1 MKRIITLLFI
11 IFSFS
16 AFSQKVTSF
25 TPDTMK
31 FIKELDAY
39 FQEGSANKEDAAKFV
54 ENFKKFWQSA
64 AFSKGYKEYVYT
76 TTNSFLVKK
85 LKPYPYFQNYL
96 VAISNF
102 INSKQ
107 DFDNLEKWHEL
118 IEKVMQK
125 KSPKYIDN
133 FLEMSVNLFE
143 DGVFYKSPSFEWYSP
158 QGSYKFEYDSLP
170 KLVFTDFTLAGRNPR
185 FDSISIENTGGTYYP
200 TSGRFYGKGG
210 RVSWLRTGLTDDI
223 YATIKRYSIDCKT
236 GTYVADSVSFVDPQY
251 FDKPQLGKLTDK
263 IITQNDGRLT
273 YPRFDTYAKRLEI
286 KSVIKDVFYDG
297 GFSMRGPQFVGSGDL
312 KNPAHV
318 IFKRNNLRFLEVSAR
333 NFTMNAEKITS
344 DNAAIKFYMD
354 KDSIYHP
361 GCNFKYMADQRKVS
375 LIRTD
380 DGLQKT
386 PFSDSYHKVDMYFEE
401 LTWKIDSP
409 KIDIGFLA
417 ANLQGQAY
425 FESYDFFTQARFND
439 IKGAGGDVNPVIK
452 INQYYEQNG
461 KQMSFNAVDLA
472 KWMKW
477 LAIDLRP
484 MLIKVAALGLI
495 NYNVQSDEVTI
506 KEKLFKY
513 IKAGK
518 KLADYDILT
527 IHSVIPS
534 VANASL
540 NLLNN
545 NFDMRI
551 RGVKQ
556 ILISDTQKVFVFPA
570 KQEVVLK
577 KNRMLTFSGIVASGK
592 FEFFG
597 KEFIYDYE
605 QNKINLKEVDSVRI
619 YVSALTPEPDGTV
632 PFKRVQT
639 VMENVSGELD
649 VDHPKNH
656 AGYLNM
662 PQYPIFKSYKD
673 SYAFYDRRSIQRGVY
688 NRDKFYFKIDPF
700 TIDSLDNFNN
710 SALKFKGEFSSS
722 GIFPVFRDTI
732 SLQKDYSLGF
742 IRKTPPGGFPAYG
755 GKGKFDNEIRLSNKG
770 LRGTG
775 DITFGPSLSKGDD
788 FIFFPDSLNGIANT
802 FDVKETEN
810 PDEFPQSHGD
820 KIYIHWMPYNDL
832 MQAYDTD
839 KPFSSYNKQLTFHG
853 RYDLSPKELYGSG
866 KADFV
871 KADLISNK
879 MLFKKMRF
887 FADTA
892 DFHLKALDEEGLSFA
907 TDNVNSTIDFEK
919 RTGTFVSNG
928 AGSVVRFPK
937 NDYISYMDRFKW
949 FMDEESIQLGDEN
962 KKINVADAEA
972 AADQDIQLEAPQ
984 FISVHPKQDSLS
996 FFAPAAKYN
1005 LRKYIIQCMNVPFIN
1020 VADARLYPDSGRVVI
1035 YKNARMDTL
1044 KNAVITANV
1053 VTKYHTIRN
1062 VKANIFGRK
1071 SYLAEGDY
1079 TYLDENEKPYN
1090 IHFAKI
1096 QPDTAGQTISEGVIP
1111 EKDNFKFNDYFSF
1124 AGKVYLKATNTFL
1137 SYDGGTRIVH
1147 SCHLGKSYLKFDG
1160 EIDPK
1165 DILIPI
1171 PENPRDMSGLQV
1183 DCGIIYA
1190 LDSNRVFSSFL
1201 SQKVVSKNNK
1211 DVLLV
1216 GGFLGFDKETKEYRI
1231 SNKEK
1236 LSETSLPGNYLSLG
1250 TTNCLVYGE
1259 GRLDLGADLGAM
1271 KATTVGNVTHN
1282 TINDS
1287 ATFDLMMVLD
1297 FFFEKSAIKK
1307 MAAEFELFFNTLP
1320 PVDFSRKTFEK
1331 GMIEILGKERGDKA
1345 LSELNLYGNYRK
1357 FPDEIEK
1364 TMMLTDVQMVYNT
1377 TTKSFVSTGDI
1388 GVGNLLKTEIY
1399 RKVPGLIQIKKQ
1411 KNGDAID
1418 VYLQLDERTWYYFS
1432 YFRGVMSAVSSNPEF
1447 NKIIAELKAKDKKL
1461 ETKDGPSYQFT
1472 SCSVTKKDQF
1482 LKKTKQA
1489 MGQKET
1495 ED

>member
-1 MKRIITLLFI
+1 MKQIILILFLF
-11 IFSFS
+11 FSFS
-16 AFSQKVTSF
+16 AFSQKITAF
-25 TPDTMK
+25 TPDTAK

-39 FQEGSANKEDAAKFV
+39 FQEGSANKEDATKFI
-54 ENFKKFWQSA
+54 ENFKKFWQTG
-64 AFSKGYKEYVYT
+64 AFSKGYKDYVYT
-76 TTNSFLVKK
+76 TSNSLLAKK

-96 VAISNF
+96 IAISNF

-118 IEKVMQK
+118 IEKVLK
-125 KSPKYIDN
+125 NKSPKPIDN

-143 DGVFYKSPSFEWYSP
+143 DGVFYKSPSFEWYIP
-158 QGSYKFEYDSLP
+158 QGSYKFDYDSLP
-170 KLVFTDFTLAGRNPR
+170 KLVFQDFNLAGRNPR
-185 FDSISIENTGGTYYP
+185 FDSISIENTNGTFYP

-210 RVSWLRTGLTDDI
+210 KVSWLRTGLTDEV
-223 YATIKRYSIDCKT
+223 YANIKKYTIDCKT
-236 GTYVADSVSFVDPQY
+236 GTYVADSVIFYHPQY

-263 IITQNDGRLT
+263 IITQNEGKQT
-273 YPRFDTYAKRLEI
+273 YPRFDSYTKRLEI

-297 GFSMRGPQFVGSGDL
+297 GFSMRGAQFIGSGDT
-312 KNPAHV
+312 KNPAR
-318 IFKRNNLRFLEVSAR
+318 IIIKRNNQRFLEVSAR
-333 NFTMNAEKITS
+333 NFSMNAEKITS
-344 DNAAIKFYMD
+344 DNAAIKFYFE

-361 GCNFKYMADQRKVS
+361 GCNFKYLADQRKVS

-386 PFSDSYHKVDMYFEE
+386 PFSNSYHKVDMYFEE

-417 ANLQGQAY
+417 ANLQGQAF
-425 FESYDFFTQARFND
+425 FESQDFFTMDRFNV
-439 IKGAGGDVNPVIK
+439 IKGQGTDVNPMIK

-461 KQMSFNAVDLA
+461 KHVSFNAVDLA
-472 KWMKW
+472 KYMKW
-477 LAIDLRP
+477 LAVDLRP
-484 MLIKVAALGLI
+484 VLIKVATFGLI
-495 NYNVQSDEVTI
+495 NYNVESDEVTV
-506 KEKLFKY
+506 KDKLFKY
-513 IKAGK
+513 MKAAK
-518 KLADYDILT
+518 KLTDYDVLT
-527 IHSVIPS
+527 IHSIAPGT
-534 VANASL
+534 ANATI

-551 RGVKQ
+551 RGVRQ
-556 ILISDTQKVFVFPA
+556 VLISDTQKVFVFP
-570 KQEVVLK
+570 KSQEVVLK
-577 KNRMLTFSGIVASGK
+577 KNRVLTFSGVVASGK
-592 FEFFG
+592 FEFHG
-597 KEFIYDYE
+597 KEFAYDYE

-619 YVSALTPEPDGTV
+619 YVSALQAEPDGSI

-656 AGYLNM
+656 AGYLKM

-673 SYAFYDRRSIQRGVY
+673 SYAFYDRRSIQKGVY

-710 SALKFKGEFSSS
+710 NALRFKGEFSSS
-722 GIFPVFRDTI
+722 GIFPVFRDTLT
-732 SLQKDYSLGF
+732 LQKDYSLGF
-742 IRKTPPGGFPAYG
+742 IRKTPPGGYPAYG
-755 GKGKFDNEIRLSNKG
+755 GKGRFDNEIRLSNRG
-770 LRGTG
+770 LRGGG
-775 DITFGPSLSKGDD
+775 DITFGPSVSKGED
-788 FIFFPDSLNGIANT
+788 FIFFPDSLNGIANV
-802 FDVKETEN
+802 FDVKETET
-810 PDEFPQSHGD
+810 PDEFPQVHGD
-820 KIYIHWMPYNDL
+820 KAYLHWMPKNDL

-839 KPFSSYNKQLTFHG
+839 TPFSSYNKKLLFKG

-866 KADFV
+866 KADFE
-871 KADLISNK
+871 KADLISK
-879 MLFKKMRF
+879 SMLFKQKKF

-892 DFHLKALDEEGLSFA
+892 DFHLKALDEEGFTFA
-907 TDNVNSTIDFEK
+907 TDNVNSTVDFEK

-928 AGSVVRFPK
+928 SGSIVRFPK

-949 FMDEESIQLGDEN
+949 FMDSESIELGDDQ
-962 KKINVADAEA
+962 KKIDVAQAE
-972 AADQDIQLEAPQ
+972 DLQLEAPE
-984 FISVHPKQDSLS
+984 FISTHPNQDSLR
-996 FFAPAAKYN
+996 FYAPAARYN
-1005 LRKYIIQCMNVPFIN
+1005 LRKYIINCINVPFIN
-1020 VADARLYPDSGRVVI
+1020 VADARIYPDSGKVTI
-1035 YKNARMDTL
+1035 YKNARIDTL
-1044 KNAVITANV
+1044 KNAVIIANT
-1053 VTKYHTIRN
+1053 VTKFHTIKN

-1147 SCHLGKSYLKFDG
+1147 SCHLGKSYLKFEG

-1171 PENPRDMSGLQV
+1171 PKDPKDVEGKQV
-1183 DCGIIYA
+1183 DCGIIYSP
-1190 LDSNRVFSSFL
+1190 DSNQVYSAFL
-1201 SQKVVSKNNK
+1201 SQKIIAKNDK

-1216 GGFLGFDKETKEYRI
+1216 DGYLGFDKETKEYRI

-1236 LSETSLPGNYLSLG
+1236 LDETSLPGNYLSLG

-1259 GRLDLGADLGAM
+1259 GKLDMGADFGQM

-1297 FFFEKSAIKK
+1297 FFFEKSAVKK
-1307 MAAEFELFFNTLP
+1307 MGADFELFFNTLP

-1364 TMMLTDVQMVYNT
+1364 TMFLSDVHMVYNS
-1377 TTKSFVSTGDI
+1377 TTKSFISTGDI
-1388 GVGNLLKTEIY
+1388 GVANFLKQEIY
-1399 RKVPGLIQIKKQ
+1399 RYVPGLIQIKKQ

-1418 VYLQLDERTWYYFS
+1418 IYFELDGNTWYYFN
-1432 YFRGVMSAVSSNPEF
+1432 YFRGVMSAVSSNQEF
-1447 NKIIAELKAKDKKL
+1447 NKIISELKPKDRKQ
-1461 ETKDGPSYQFT
+1461 EVKDGPSYQFNI
-1472 SCSVTKKDQF
+1472 CSPTKKDQF
-1482 LKKTKQA
+1482 VKKTKQA
-1489 MGQKET
+1489 MGQKES

>member
-1 MKRIITLLFI
+1 MKRILSLLFI
-11 IFSFS
+11 IFSFT
-16 AFSQKVTSF
+16 AFSQKTTSF
-25 TPDTMK
+25 TPDTAK

-39 FQEGSANKEDAAKFV
+39 FQEGSANKEDATKFV
-54 ENFKKFWQSA
+54 ENFKKFWQTA
-64 AFSKGYKEYVYT
+64 AFSKGYKDYVYA
-76 TTNSFLVKK
+76 TTNSLAAKK

-96 VAISNF
+96 IAISNF

-107 DFDNLEKWHEL
+107 DFDNLEKWHEI
-118 IEKVMQK
+118 IEKVLK
-125 KSPKYIDN
+125 IKSPKYIDN

-143 DGVFYKSPSFEWYSP
+143 DGVFYKSPSFEWYTP
-158 QGSYKFEYDSLP
+158 QGAYKFDYDSLP
-170 KLVFTDFTLAGRNPR
+170 KLVFTDFTLSGRNPR
-185 FDSISIENTGGTYYP
+185 FDSISIENTNGTYYP
-200 TSGRFYGKGG
+200 TSGRFIGKGG
-210 RVSWLRTGLTDDI
+210 KVSWERTGLKEDV
-223 YATIKRYSIDCKT
+223 YANIKRYSIDCKT
-236 GTYVADSVSFVDPQY
+236 GTYGADSVSFFDPQY
-251 FDKPQLGKLTDK
+251 FDKPQTGKLIDK
-263 IITQNDGRLT
+263 IITQNEGTPT
-273 YPRFDTYAKRLEI
+273 YPRFDSYAKRLEI
-286 KSVIKDVFYDG
+286 KSVIKDVFYEG
-297 GFSMRGPQFVGSGDL
+297 GFSMRGAQFVGSGDI
-312 KNPAHV
+312 KNPARV
-318 IFKRNNLRFLEVSAR
+318 IFKRNNQRFLEISAR

-344 DNAAIKFYMD
+344 DNAAAKFYLE
-354 KDSIYHP
+354 KDSMYHP
-361 GCNFKYMADQRKVS
+361 GCNFKYLAEQRKVS

-386 PFSDSYHKVDMYFEE
+386 PFTNTFHKVDMYFEE

-409 KIDIGFLA
+409 KIDIGFLG

-425 FESYDFFTQARFND
+425 FESVDFFTMDRFNTIRGQGSD
-439 IKGAGGDVNPVIK
+439 INPLTK

-461 KQMSFNAVDLA
+461 KQLSFNAVDLA
-472 KWMKW
+472 KFMKW
-477 LAIDLRP
+477 LAVDVRP
-484 MLIKVAALGLI
+484 MLIKIAAFGLI
-495 NYNVQSDEVTI
+495 NYDPQSDEVVI
-506 KEKLFKY
+506 KDKLFKY
-513 IKAGK
+513 IKSAK
-518 KLADYDILT
+518 KLSDYDILT
-527 IHSVIPS
+527 IHSVIPGS
-534 VANASL
+534 ANASI

-551 RGVKQ
+551 FGVKQ
-556 ILISDTQKVFVFPA
+556 MLISDTQKVFVFP
-570 KQEVVLK
+570 KNREVVLK
-577 KNRMLTFSGIVASGK
+577 KNRNITFSGVVASGK
-592 FEFFG
+592 FEFHG
-597 KEFIYDYE
+597 KDFAYDYSL
-605 QNKINLKEVDSVRI
+605 NKINLKEVDSVRI
-619 YVSALTPEPDGTV
+619 YVSALTPEPDGSV

-649 VDHPKNH
+649 VDSPLNH
-656 AGYLNM
+656 SGYLNT
-662 PQYPIFKSYKD
+662 PKYPIFKSFKD

-700 TIDSLDNFNN
+700 VIDSLDNFNN
-710 SALKFKGEFSSS
+710 NALKFKGEFSSS
-722 GIFPVFRDTI
+722 GIFPVFRDTL

-742 IRKTPPGGFPAYG
+742 IRKTPPGGYPAYG

-770 LRGTG
+770 LRGGG

-788 FIFFPDSLNGIANT
+788 FIFFPDSLNGTANT
-802 FDVKETEN
+802 FDVKETDT
-810 PDEFPQSHGD
+810 PDEFPQAHGD
-820 KIYIHWMPYNDL
+820 KIYLHWMPKQDL

-839 KPFSSYNKQLTFHG
+839 TPFSSYNKQLTFHG

-879 MLFKKMRF
+879 MLFKKMKF
-887 FADTA
+887 FADTS
-892 DFHLKALDEEGLSFA
+892 DFHLKALDEEGFTFA

-928 AGSVVRFPK
+928 SGSVVRFPK

-962 KKINVADAEA
+962 KKIDA
-972 AADQDIQLEAPQ
+972 AAAENEDIQLEAPQ

-1005 LRKYIIQCMNVPFIN
+1005 LRKYIINCMNVPFIN
-1020 VADARLYPDSGRVVI
+1020 VADARLYPDSGRVTI

-1044 KNAVITANV
+1044 RNAVIIANT
-1053 VTKYHTIRN
+1053 VTKFHTIKN
-1062 VKANIFGRK
+1062 VKAMITGRK
-1071 SYLAEGDY
+1071 TYLAEGDY

-1096 QPDTAGQTISEGVIP
+1096 QPDTSGQTISEGFIP

-1124 AGKVYLKATNTFL
+1124 AGKVYLRATNTFL

-1147 SCHLGKSYLKFDG
+1147 SCHLGKSYLKFEG

-1171 PENPRDMSGLQV
+1171 PKDPKDMSGQLV
-1183 DCGIIYA
+1183 DCGIIYSP
-1190 LDSNRVFSSFL
+1190 DSNQVYSAFL
-1201 SQKVVSKNNK
+1201 SQKIVAKNDK
-1211 DVLLV
+1211 DVLIV
-1216 GGFLGFDKETKEYRI
+1216 DGFLGFDKETKEYRI

-1236 LSETSLPGNYLSLG
+1236 LDETSLPGNYLSLG

-1259 GRLDLGADLGAM
+1259 GRLELGADLGQM

-1307 MAAEFELFFNTLP
+1307 MSADFELFFNTLA

-1357 FPDEIEK
+1357 FPDELEK
-1364 TMMLTDVQMVYNT
+1364 TMVLSDVQMVYNT
-1377 TTKSFVSTGDI
+1377 NTKSFISTGDI
-1388 GVGNLLKTEIY
+1388 GVASFLKQEIY
-1399 RKVPGLIQIKKQ
+1399 RTVPGLIQIKKQ

-1418 VYLQLDERTWYYFS
+1418 IYFELDGNTWYYFN
-1432 YFRGVMSAVSSNPEF
+1432 YFRGVMSAVSSNQEF
-1447 NKIIAELKAKDKKL
+1447 NKILAELKSKDKKL

-1472 SCSVTKKDQF
+1472 SCSPTKKDQF
-1482 LKKTKQA
+1482 VKKTRQA
-1489 MGQKET
+1489 MGTPDKE
-1495 ED
+1495 D